1 MIKHIIFLIGLN
13 GLTGALALEFITIP
27 SVVSVPVQEDHWN
40 PLQLPTLPNTQTWV
54 TQLNELSLWEKK
66 TTQLMELS
74 TQSKSSLTT
83 KIGNE
88 FKFVGII
95 QQGYKSY
102 ILLLDNNKKIS
113 SYFINSH
120 LPNGALLRT
129 IHDDTIEVVHEG
141 KIQLIKL
148 YE

>member
-1 MIKHIIFLIGLN
+1 MIKYIILLTGLN
-13 GLTGALALEFITIP
+13 GLTGALAWEFISIP
-27 SVVSVPVQEDHWN
+27 TVDSAPTQADHWD
-40 PLQLPTLPNTQTWV
+40 PLQLPIPPDAQTWV
-54 TQLNELSLWEKK
+54 TQLNELSLWEKT
-66 TTQLMELS
+66 TTQLTELS

-113 SYFINSH
+113 SYFLNSH

-141 KIQLIKL
+141 KVQLIKL

>member
-1 MIKHIIFLIGLN
+1 MIKHIIFLVGLN

-27 SVVSVPVQEDHWN
+27 TVDSVPVQQDHWQ
-40 PLQLPTLPNTQTWV
+40 PLQLPTLPDAQTWV
-54 TQLNELSLWEKK
+54 TQLNNLSLWEKEAPRS
-66 TTQLMELS
+66 TALS
-74 TQSKSSLTT
+74 TKAQTSLTT

-95 QQGYKSY
+95 QQGYQSH

-113 SYFINSH
+113 SHSLNSR
-120 LPNGALLRT
+120 LPNGAFLQA
-129 IHDDTIEVVHEG
+129 IHGDTIEVVDEDKV
-141 KIQLIKL
+141 KIIKL